1 MWHVKTSPKKRLVP
15 LSMELIEDIIYHGN
29 EYRTPS
35 GNPREVECVG
45 DSREAQRGAPS
56 TFTQPIPLEIRRRTE
71 GLAEGPIVVPRP
83 ISMTILPKAKPK
95 LRKKTPMVMKQNK
108 EVKDSMVELWVRDP
122 TVKKLAERVRDPT
135 VKKLA
140 ERVRLSFA
148 SNYGKP
154 VKLTP
159 SMVLTKLEARLDTLA
174 NGMMALQKWVPILI
188 NQNRKLIRGKSA
200 TLNASP
206 SPVSLS
212 IKSSSDPGQVVTSS
226 DESTASELD
235 LRGDQLKTERNT
247 TRELY
252 YDMQMHLVNM
262 LVVPK
267 SHTSLFLN
275 QRKDLMSQ
283 IRGGH
288 GHWRHQYTDEDWKRD
303 REAAAFL
310 NGDSSGESATR
321 RLKNV
326 RRQ

>member
-1 MWHVKTSPKKRLVP
+1 MWPVKASPKKLLVP
-15 LSMELIEDIIYHGN
+15 LSADLVEDIIAHGN
-29 EYRTPS
+29 EKRTPP

-45 DSREAQRGAPS
+45 DSRETQRRAPS

-83 ISMTILPKAKPK
+83 ISMTILSKPK
-95 LRKKTPMVMKQNK
+95 RKLQKKTPMVIKQNK

-122 TVKKLAERVRDPT
+122 TVKKLAD
-135 VKKLA
+135 
-140 ERVRLSFA
+140 RVRLSFA
-148 SNYGKP
+148 SNNGKP

-188 NQNRKLIRGKSA
+188 NQNRKLIKGKPA

-212 IKSSSDPGQVVTSS
+212 IKSSSDPGQVETSS
-226 DESTASELD
+226 DDSTASELD
-235 LRGDQLKTERNT
+235 LRGDQLKTKRNT

-275 QRKDLMSQ
+275 QRKDLMRQ
-283 IRGGH
+283 LGGGH
-288 GHWRHQYTDEDWKRD
+288 GHWRHQYTEEDWKRD

-310 NGDSSGESATR
+310 KGDSSGDLATR